1 MRAGI
6 ENRLSDLEDR
16 GTDWISKLEFIDY
29 GLTDI
34 DYENGDWDEVFF
46 DDFVTVVR
54 HTESGEIRGYY
65 NDRRT
70 TEEIVEAGGNLAFL

>member
-1 MRAGI
+1 MRSNI
-6 ENRLSDLEDR
+6 VKRLSALEDG

-29 GLTDI
+29 DGLD

-46 DDFVTVVR
+46 DDFVTVVKHR
-54 HTESGEIRGYY
+54 ENGEVRGYY

-70 TEEIVEAGGNLAFL
+70 IDEIVAAGGLLAFL

>member
-1 MRAGI
+1 MRASI
-6 ENRLSDLEDR
+6 EKRLSDLEDG

-29 GLTDI
+29 DGID

-54 HTESGEIRGYY
+54 HIESGEVRGYY

-70 TEEIVEAGGNLAFL
+70 VEEMVEAGGLLAFL

>member
-1 MRAGI
+1 MRASI
-6 ENRLSDLEDR
+6 EKRLSDIEDG

-29 GLTDI
+29 DGLD

-46 DDFVTVVR
+46 DDFVTVVK
-54 HTESGEIRGYY
+54 HKETGEVRGYY

-70 TEEIVEAGGNLAFL
+70 VEEMVEAGGLLAFL